1 MHSNGYNYSKRRF
14 IRPINDLLLDQR
26 KGKFLTP
33 EEKQELKK
41 YAEERRLKNKNK

>member
-41 YAEERRLKNKNK
+41 ICGRTKIKKQK